1 VGHPQAGLFR
11 EGVAHRH
18 YLELTVDGAAD
29 IEAIRAAV
37 AAARASAPPRDFD
50 VFFAFGPALWS
61 RLGGDA
67 IEGLRDFPGYATPA
81 GRAPSYAAPATQRD
95 LWVLVQG
102 PSAEGNLQVA
112 RGVLAALRAVAAVA
126 LEVTSLPTEGNRDL
140 IGFVDGT
147 GNPKSWPAK
156 EAAALIPGGAGGT
169 FVMTQKWIHQLERFE
184 ALELR
189 VQEQVVGRTKHE
201 DIELEGDAMPPDSH
215 VSRTDL
221 KDGGEAMKIYRRSAA
236 YGTATEHGLYFVA
249 FGCGIHRFDIQ
260 LRSMYGL
267 TDDGLQDR
275 ILEFS
280 TAVTGSFWYAP
291 GRARLDAL
299 LVG

>member
-1 VGHPQAGLFR
+1 MGHPQAGLFR

-18 YLELTVDGAAD
+18 YLELSAD
-29 IEAIRAAV
+29 ETADTEAIRSAV
-37 AAARASAPPRDFD
+37 AVARASAPPRDFD
-50 VFFAFGPALWS
+50 VFFAFGPALWT
-61 RLGGDA
+61 RLGG
-67 IEGLRDFPGYATPA
+67 ETPVGLQDFPGYATPS
-81 GRAPSYAAPATQRD
+81 GDGPSHTAPATQRD

-112 RGVLAALRAVAAVA
+112 RGVLAALRPVAAVV

-147 GNPKSWPAK
+147 GNPKNWPAK

-169 FVMTQKWIHQLERFE
+169 FVMTQKWIHHLERFE
-184 ALELR
+184 ALEVR
-189 VQEQVVGRTKHE
+189 AQEQVVGRTKHE

-221 KDGGEAMKIYRRSAA
+221 EDGGVAMKIYRRSAA
-236 YGTATEHGLYFVA
+236 YGSATEHGLYFVA
-249 FGCGIHRFDIQ
+249 FGCDVHRFDIQ

-267 TDDGLQDR
+267 TDDGLRDR

-291 GRARLDAL
+291 GRARLESL
-299 LVG
+299 LAG